1 MTRINERCERF
12 VRLRRL
18 FIFSKATIINI
29 FDPASKWNNTSK
41 IYIYRVPS
49 KYFFRWSIYFRSP
62 FSSSAFICHSLP
74 PRRFFPR
81 LSCRHLHLYRDCYPF
96 FSSIFRKL
104 RICIISQHRK
114 VSVIREWN
122 TKRIGG
128 DWMNFFLVSTNVI
141 FTPSRV
147 RLQCFPGI
155 YYYRKFLPNNFKL
168 LIFD

>member
-1 MTRINERCERF
+1 MRDANDLSDYVDYSSFPKQRLLIYSIRHQNGITRRKYIY
-12 VRLRRL
+12 
-18 FIFSKATIINI
+18 
-29 FDPASKWNNTSK
+29 

-128 DWMNFFLVSTNVI
+128 DWMNFF
-141 FTPSRV
+141 SRIHK
-147 RLQCFPGI
+147 RDFHSLQSSFAMFPR
-155 YYYRKFLPNNFKL
+155 YL
-168 LIFD
+168 LLS

>member
-29 FDPASKWNNTSK
+29 FDQNGITRRKY
-41 IYIYRVPS
+41 IYIYRVLS

-147 RLQCFPGI
+147 RSQCFPGI